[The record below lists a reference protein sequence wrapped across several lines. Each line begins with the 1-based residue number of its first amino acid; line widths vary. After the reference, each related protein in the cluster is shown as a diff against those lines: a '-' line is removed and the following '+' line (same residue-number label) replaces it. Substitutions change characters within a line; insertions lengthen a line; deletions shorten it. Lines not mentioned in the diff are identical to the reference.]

1 MSNHKNTTKRK
12 TLARITICLS
22 RLLLSKTDRARNG
35 VPRSRFIAKILADFL
50 AKSPKNRYYGGEIHG

>member
-12 TLARITICLS
+12 SLARITICVS
-22 RLLLSKTDRARNG
+22 RLLLSKTDRARAG

-50 AKSPKNRYYGGEIHG
+50 AQIPKNKHNGGQFYA